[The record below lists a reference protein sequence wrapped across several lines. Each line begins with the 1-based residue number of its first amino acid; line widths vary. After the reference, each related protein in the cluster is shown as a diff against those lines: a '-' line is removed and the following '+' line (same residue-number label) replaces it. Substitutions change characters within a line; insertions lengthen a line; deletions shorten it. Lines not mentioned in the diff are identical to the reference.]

1 MLKDKAYIQAKG
13 GRAEIWKEPSP
24 CRYYWTAALPMPA
37 LTAVDEKSLSQFSIL
52 TNILQTVFICYVT
65 QRSQF
70 LKLVLYMHFYRWD
83 KRDLQG
89 TQLIWPQ
96 QELNVGL
103 SDSIAP
109 GKKH

>member
-13 GRAEIWKEPSP
+13 GRAEIQKEPSP
-24 CRYYWTAALPMPA
+24 CRYYWTATLPMPA

-52 TNILQTVFICYVT
+52 INILQTDFICYIT

-83 KRDLQG
+83 NWDLQG
-89 TQLIWPQ
+89 TQLIWPE
-96 QELNVGL
+96 QELNTGL
-103 SDSIAP
+103 SDTTAP
-109 GKKH
+109 DKKH